1 MRALI
6 LGLIVALGGCQAASD
21 SWAISSAKAAAAKE
35 LGNPS
40 GLQFKFVEVREGKD
54 GDRAVCGYT
63 ATLTPGGSPDEVH
76 RFYYAAGHVS
86 VSPDGLA
93 SPQTYT
99 KDLEAFDY
107 LYGVY
112 CQGQRFD
119 PAKMDKMLR
128 P

>member
-6 LGLIVALGGCQAASD
+6 LGLVVALGGCQAASD

-40 GLQFKFVEVREGKD
+40 GLQFKFVEVRQGKD

-63 ATLTPGGSPDEVH
+63 TTLTPGGSPDEVH

-86 VSPDGLA
+86 VSPEGLT
-93 SPQTYT
+93 SPQAYA
-99 KDLEAFDY
+99 KERQAFDY

-112 CQGQRFD
+112 CQGQKFD
-119 PAKMDKMLR
+119 PNVMHSILR